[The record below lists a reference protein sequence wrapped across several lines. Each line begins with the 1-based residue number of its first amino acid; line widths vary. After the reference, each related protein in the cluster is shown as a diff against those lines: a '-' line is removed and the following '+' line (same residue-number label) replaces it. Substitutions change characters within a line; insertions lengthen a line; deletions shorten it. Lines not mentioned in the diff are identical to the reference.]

1 MWGLQRVRENNTFAH
16 RLGAKSLHVALQ
28 REHEKQKSG
37 GWGGGLA
44 LRAAFS
50 FAVGVADI
58 LVHDIH

>member
-1 MWGLQRVRENNTFAH
+1 M
-16 RLGAKSLHVALQ
+16 HVALQ

-37 GWGGGLA
+37 GFLA

>member
-1 MWGLQRVRENNTFAH
+1 MRENNTFAH
-16 RLGAKSLHVALQ
+16 RLGAKSLRVALQ

-37 GWGGGLA
+37 GGGGGGLA

-50 FAVGVADI
+50 FTVGVADI